1 MKWLVIIFDKW
12 GIMLIGFMLFLIWLY
27 VFLKGIVFYN
37 PHLKRKNKEVSLTYI
52 IPCQKE
58 AN

>member
-37 PHLKRKNKEVSLTYI
+37 PHLKRKNK
-52 IPCQKE
+52 
-58 AN
+58 